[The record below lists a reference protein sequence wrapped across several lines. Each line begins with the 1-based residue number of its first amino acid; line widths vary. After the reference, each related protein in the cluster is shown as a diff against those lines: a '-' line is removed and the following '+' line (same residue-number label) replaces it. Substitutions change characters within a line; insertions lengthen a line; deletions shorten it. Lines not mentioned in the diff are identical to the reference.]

1 MTSYII
7 LKKIDDR
14 NRDANAVY
22 GDWLQGPT
30 VEAVSAEAAVRK
42 ALSDSDKGGTFVA
55 VPLRSFS
62 EQVVS
67 VETKRTVK
75 FA

>member
-1 MTSYII
+1 MTAYVV
-7 LKKIDDR
+7 LQR
-14 NRDANAVY
+14 RQENADLDPVY
-22 GDWLQGPT
+22 VQVGAPY
-30 VEAVSAEAAVRK
+30 EAVSAEAAVRK
-42 ALSDSDKGGTFVA
+42 ALGDSDKGGTFVA